1 MISRYSR
8 RGIIWIDLESP
19 TKEEIDHT
27 IEEFGISRL
36 VGEEMVENT
45 MRSKVDL
52 YSDYLYLVLHFPVIN
67 KNSKN
72 DKEQEVDFIVGE
84 RFVITVRY
92 ESVEPLKRFSKI
104 FESDSLED
112 RSIDSKDHGA
122 YIFMQM
128 MKEFYKESLRE
139 LESLTET
146 INFIERQIFGE
157 QDKTIVRRIS
167 IASKKLLDFKQ
178 AIRFHGEILA
188 SYESASKKLFG
199 HEYAYYSE
207 NIRSEYNK
215 VSSILEG
222 HRETIAELQ
231 LTNSS
236 LLSTRSNEIMS
247 KLTAMAFIMFT
258 LTVFVGIFSMNIKN
272 IVLIESMDQFYT
284 VLVSMVLI
292 AILMF
297 AFFKLKKW
305 M

>member
-27 IEEFGISRL
+27 IEEFGISRP

-45 MRSKVDL
+45 IRSKVDM
-52 YSDYLYLVLHFPVIN
+52 YNDFLYLVLHFPLIN
-67 KNSKN
+67 KNSKD

-84 RFVITVRY
+84 KFLITVRY
-92 ESVEPLKRFSKI
+92 EGVEPLKRFSKI

-112 RSIDSKDHGA
+112 RSVDSKDHGA
-122 YIFMQM
+122 YIFMQI

-199 HEYAYYSE
+199 QEYAYYSE
-207 NIRSEYNK
+207 TIRSEYNK

-222 HRETIAELQ
+222 HRETIGELQ

-236 LLSTRSNEIMS
+236 LLSTKSNEIMRRF
-247 KLTAMAFIMFT
+247 TIMAFIMFT
-258 LTVFVGIFSMNIKN
+258 LTVFVGIFGMNTKEFI
-272 IVLIESMDQFYT
+272 LIEDMTDFYKVLLSMGA
-284 VLVSMVLI
+284 VALV
-292 AILMF
+292 MF
-297 AFFKLKKW
+297 AFFKIKKW
-305 M
+305 L

>member
-1 MISRYSR
+1 MS
-8 RGIIWIDLESP
+8 
-19 TKEEIDHT
+19 
-27 IEEFGISRL
+27 
-36 VGEEMVENT
+36 
-45 MRSKVDL
+45 
-52 YSDYLYLVLHFPVIN
+52 
-67 KNSKN
+67 
-72 DKEQEVDFIVGE
+72 
-84 RFVITVRY
+84 
-92 ESVEPLKRFSKI
+92 LK
-104 FESDSLED
+104 
-112 RSIDSKDHGA
+112 
-122 YIFMQM
+122 
-128 MKEFYKESLRE
+128 E

-199 HEYAYYSE
+199 PEYAYYSE
-207 NIRSEYNK
+207 TIRSEYNK

-272 IVLIESMDQFYT
+272 IVILENINEFYT
-284 VLVSMVLI
+284 VLVAMVLV
-292 AILMF
+292 ATLMF
-297 AFFKLKKW
+297 AFFKIKKW